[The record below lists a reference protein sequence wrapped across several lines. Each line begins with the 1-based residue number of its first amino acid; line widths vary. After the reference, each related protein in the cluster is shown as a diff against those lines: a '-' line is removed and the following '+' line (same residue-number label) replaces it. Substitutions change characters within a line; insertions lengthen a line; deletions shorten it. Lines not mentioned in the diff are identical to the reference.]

1 MGEAKR
7 RRERLGEWYGKPVV
21 LGHPNYVPPVKQSLD
36 TCKTVI
42 DNHGDVQRIS
52 PLRPKHAMCG
62 MSLFALAAA
71 LGLSI
76 PAIGIEPPP
85 SMRRR

>member
-7 RRERLGEWYGKPVV
+7 RRERLGEWYGKSVV
-21 LGHPNYVPPVKQSLD
+21 PGHPDYMPPVNQSLG
-36 TCKTVI
+36 TCETGI
-42 DNHGDVQRIS
+42 DNHGNAQRLS
-52 PLRPKHAMCG
+52 PLRPKHALHG

-71 LGLSI
+71 LGSSI
-76 PAIGIEPPP
+76 PAIAIEPPR

>member
-21 LGHPNYVPPVKQSLD
+21 PGHPDYVPPVKQSVD
-36 TCKTVI
+36 TCETGI
-42 DNHGDVQRIS
+42 NNHGNSQHFAL
-52 PLRPKHAMCG
+52 LRQKPPMRG
-62 MSLFALAAA
+62 MSLFALAA